1 MTRNY
6 AVIDADAHVL
16 EPGDLWSNYL
26 EARFKD
32 KAPRLVTLPDGREV
46 FRVDDFATVDV
57 GKSTASAFAY
67 SGGIGMREGNG
78 PRGTSYYD
86 GAPGGFDPHLRIPH
100 MDAEGIDAAFLY
112 PTLALFNGGIRDGA
126 MASAACRA
134 YNRWLADYCSL
145 YPDRLFGVAM
155 LPMQSVQDAVAEIEF
170 AVNTLGFRG
179 GFLRPN
185 PYLNRPLH
193 HPDNYPVWAAA
204 EAHDFSIGL
213 HANSSKVGMEILGEN
228 RFTEGFAVK
237 HCTFHVFEMMAA
249 VASFVMC
256 GICERY
262 PRLRV
267 GFLESSGGWVSG
279 FIDRMDRH
287 YDDKGMNDMQLSA
300 RPSDIFKRQC
310 FIAFEPVEKTLALVA
325 EHIGR
330 TNVLWASDYPH
341 GDGFTDAPG
350 LIRKLGMPPDLEKDV
365 FAAGAKRFYKMG

>member
-1 MTRNY
+1 
-6 AVIDADAHVL
+6 
-16 EPGDLWSNYL
+16 
-26 EARFKD
+26 
-32 KAPRLVTLPDGREV
+32 
-46 FRVDDFATVDV
+46 
-57 GKSTASAFAY
+57 
-67 SGGIGMREGNG
+67 
-78 PRGTSYYD
+78 
-86 GAPGGFDPHLRIPH
+86 
-100 MDAEGIDAAFLY
+100 
-112 PTLALFNGGIRDGA
+112 
-126 MASAACRA
+126 
-134 YNRWLADYCSL
+134 
-145 YPDRLFGVAM
+145 VAM

-170 AVNTLGFRG
+170 AANTLGFRG

-249 VASFVMC
+249 VASFIMC

-262 PRLRV
+262 PKLRV

-325 EHIGR
+325 EHVGR